1 MKYYI
6 LIFIFFILAIS
17 FAIVPENKTI
27 DITITNI
34 RNSQG
39 DIRIGLCKDD
49 ENFQKEKS
57 FKVVPFKKQN
67 LVNGTLHVK
76 IELEPGTY
84 GMSLLDDENSNTKM
98 DYNFIGMPKEGFGFS
113 NYYHTGFTKPHFDDF
128 KFTHQKNSKTNVVI
142 KIRYI

>member
-6 LIFIFFILAIS
+6 LISLCFLLVVIS
-17 FAIVPENKTI
+17 ASVPENKTI

-34 RNSQG
+34 RSSKG
-39 DIRIGLCKDD
+39 EIRIGLCKDD

-57 FKVVPFKKQN
+57 FKVVSYKKQN

-76 IELEPGTY
+76 LELEYGVY

-98 DYNFIGMPKEGFGFS
+98 DYNFIGLPKEGFGFS
-113 NYYHTGFTKPHFDDF
+113 NYYHTGFTKPHFDNF
-128 KFTHQKNSKTNVVI
+128 KFTHQKNAKTNVVM
-142 KIRYI
+142 KIRYM